1 MKSRLNLTIDNNLLD
16 RIKRYAANRQTSV
29 SELVEHY
36 FNNLTKPPKRETI
49 IDLVDKLDRPSLA
62 DRGDLTKAFY
72 EDQAEKYGF

>member
-16 RIKRYAANRQTSV
+16 RIKRYAAKRQTSV

-36 FNNLTKPPKRETI
+36 FNNLTKPTKRETI
-49 IDLVDKLDRPSLA
+49 IDLVDKLDRPTLA
-62 DRGDLTKAFY
+62 DGGDLKKAFY